1 MEAFR
6 DAVMRQC
13 SASPRPEGREYLI
26 LREEDRSLA
35 LAMEA
40 VVETAIY
47 MKASFPDNVNHTDIF
62 CFRGILSLPHFPEKK
77 Q

>member
-13 SASPRPEGREYLI
+13 SASPRPGGREYLI
-26 LREEDRSLA
+26 LREKDRSLA

-40 VVETAIY
+40 VVETVIY
-47 MKASFPDNVNHTDIF
+47 MKASFPNKVNHPDIF
-62 CFRGILSLPHFPEKK
+62 CFRGFLSLPHPPE
-77 Q
+77 